1 MHQGNIVKK
10 SISDFFVFYI
20 DGILKQESNTH
31 NIKLLNEFMEKH
43 QCLILTKD
51 TDVKHKYPE
60 KVPIEKWQFNLP
72 SPAFQKHII
81 TDFGVRIESIIYVS
95 DNNDFIKNSLG
106 SFSRTVLITPAINNE
121 DYGFIPDFIYHSI
134 KEFVELM
141 DTGYPHFLGEG
152 LINKPDAMRYE
163 GKLGYTSI
171 KCDNRNINVVFAGR
185 YFGYRHYRSQT
196 DFYSLAIRKNKD
208 KSSMLYKRFNDV
220 FMRLFRAETKR
231 ICEIEKIDA
240 ICSIPDHSPS
250 EYKWG
255 RFEGIANKIAE
266 EFSFKDIHPF
276 LHKANTQSSQKS
288 LINAQDRKENTKNSI
303 IVDKNLEGKN
313 VIIID
318 DILTTGSRLQSAAH
332 ALFNAGAST
341 VICAVLGVNQFATDY
356 WINNDTALTAFH
368 NNYKLNG
375 NSSTLQPFFKNLNT
389 QKTESYNP
397 VISNL
402 YTQLNESMLTTK
414 NRLYFDDDRLF

>member
-1 MHQGNIVKK
+1 MHQENIVKK
-10 SISDFFVFYI
+10 ANSDFFVFY
-20 DGILKQESNTH
+20 LAENFKQKCNTQDME
-31 NIKLLNEFMEKH
+31 LLNSFMSKH
-43 QCLILTKD
+43 RCLVLVKD
-51 TDVKHKYPE
+51 TYAKHKYPE
-60 KVPIEKWQFNLP
+60 NVTIEKWQFNLP
-72 SPAFQKHII
+72 SPVFQKHII
-81 TDFGVRIESIIYVS
+81 TDFGVKIESITYVS
-95 DNNDFIKNSLG
+95 DDIDFIKNSLG
-106 SFSRTVLITPAINNE
+106 SFSKTILITPAINNE
-121 DYGFIPDFIYHSI
+121 DYGFIPDFTYHSI
-134 KEFVELM
+134 KEFVDLM

-152 LINKPDAMRYE
+152 LINKSDVMRYE

-266 EFSFKDIHPF
+266 EFSLEDIHPF

-303 IVDKNLEGKN
+303 IVDKNLEGKK

-318 DILTTGSRLQSAAH
+318 DILTTGSWLQSAAH